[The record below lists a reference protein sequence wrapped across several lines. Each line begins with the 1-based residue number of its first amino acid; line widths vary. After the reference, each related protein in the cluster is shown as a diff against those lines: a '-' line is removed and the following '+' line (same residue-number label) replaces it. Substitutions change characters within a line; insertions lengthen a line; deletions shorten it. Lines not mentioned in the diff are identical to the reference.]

1 MMRLLTWFGIF
12 IALLAIMYAVKFT
25 LVVHLA
31 QDFGALDLIA
41 GVQERF

>member
-1 MMRLLTWFGIF
+1 MRLLTWFGIF
-12 IALLAIMYAVKFT
+12 LAFLAIMYAIKFT
-25 LVVHLA
+25 VVVNLA